1 MLLPRWPSTVSTH
14 CPRRSHT
21 LQVVSSPMLTRHPGR
36 SLASHTLA
44 VWPYNTSAH
53 EHCSALH
60 FEPVVWKITQRESQL
75 TSLIPRSHRRRMWL
89 GYEAN
94 QQPTNL
100 NSTLLTCSFLYTPD
114 YTECNTL
121 KCHRGQL
128 ESQFTC
134 LMSSSVKED
143 SILWWSCHQTLTQAE
158 FHHS

>member
-14 CPRRSHT
+14 CPWRSHT

-36 SLASHTLA
+36 SLASHTRA

-53 EHCSALH
+53 EHCSALD
-60 FEPVVWKITQRESQL
+60 FEPVVWRITQQESQL

-94 QQPTNL
+94 QQPT
-100 NSTLLTCSFLYTPD
+100 STVLYPPVLLYDYTPD
-114 YTECNTL
+114 YTECNML
-121 KCHRGQL
+121 KRHRGQL

-143 SILWWSCHQTLTQAE
+143 SILWWSCHQTLTQVE